1 MAINASSNITTS
13 LASII
18 IKQLSS
24 VHNQTDEMKRAINRS
39 VTNTGHGS
47 IFLGS
52 SARLENG
59 HKNIRILVG
68 AHFSRHGKLKIGIF
82 GGKCEQGE
90 ETIDTMIRETIEE
103 IFNFRASPLMIHYIK
118 VFLNEN
124 TNLYYIH
131 QMGNTHT
138 AYSYFFDVSILG
150 VFIKIIKS
158 IPKLAD
164 VVLLIPTSEGLSNI
178 ENFLATNIRMR
189 DLSSFD
195 GPSSEG
201 SETTIKL
208 VDFIKTRYISE
219 RLQSRYRQMGIR
231 SQPGLDEVKYL
242 SFVSLNK
249 IVDSLP
255 YEKYRLFNFVKH
267 IRENLEMQKFL
278 VKILSNDIIAEILSY
293 Q

>member
-1 MAINASSNITTS
+1 MNASSNITTS
-13 LASII
+13 RAAII
-18 IKQLSS
+18 IRQLSS
-24 VHNQTDEMKRAINRS
+24 VHNQTGDMKRAINRS

-52 SARLENG
+52 SSRLKFG
-59 HKNIRILVG
+59 DTNIRILVG

-118 VFLNEN
+118 IYLNDN
-124 TNLYYIH
+124 PNLYYIH

-138 AYSYFFDVSILG
+138 AYSYFFDVSMLG

-158 IPKLAD
+158 IPTLAD

-195 GPSSEG
+195 GPYSEG
-201 SETTIKL
+201 IETTINL
-208 VDFIKTRYISE
+208 VEFMRTRYISE
-219 RLQSRYRQMGIR
+219 RLQRRYRQMGIHR
-231 SQPGLDEVKYL
+231 QPGLDEVKYL
-242 SFVSLNK
+242 SFASLNTLVEAASK
-249 IVDSLP
+249 NK
-255 YEKYRLFNFVKH
+255 KYYLLNFAKNR
-267 IRENLEMQKFL
+267 REHLEMQNFL
-278 VKILSNDIIAEILSY
+278 VNILQNFVFSEIIAY
-293 Q
+293 